1 MTEAD
6 YLCAT
11 NRVKVSAATAL
22 IRDVLPGDDW
32 GISDSEHAAI
42 LRLLYEAE
50 ERLFASVNIESGQ

>member
-1 MTEAD
+1 MTESD

-11 NRVKVSAATAL
+11 NRVKVSAAAVL

-32 GISDSEHAAI
+32 GIGDAEHGEI

-50 ERLFASVNIESGQ
+50 EKLFASVNIEPEQ